1 MSQSPPAATI
11 FFILSELHV
20 NVRVSVHGSVVV
32 VVAAFFPT
40 VFCCPRERKIRLFVC
55 SSIVFLFVGKFF
67 FFSSRLWC
75 HLIIVCNLEMGFS
88 ALRCASL
95 SASVAAVAN

>member
-1 MSQSPPAATI
+1 M
-11 FFILSELHV
+11 
-20 NVRVSVHGSVVV
+20 
-32 VVAAFFPT
+32 
-40 VFCCPRERKIRLFVC
+40 FCCPRERKIRLFVC

-67 FFSSRLWC
+67 FFFFFLGCGAFDYCLLSGD
-75 HLIIVCNLEMGFS
+75 GFS

>member
-1 MSQSPPAATI
+1 M
-11 FFILSELHV
+11 
-20 NVRVSVHGSVVV
+20 
-32 VVAAFFPT
+32 
-40 VFCCPRERKIRLFVC
+40 FCCPRERKIRLFVC

-67 FFSSRLWC
+67 FFLGCGAFDYWLLSGDG
-75 HLIIVCNLEMGFS
+75 VS